1 MLIYFSKNL
10 EVIISR
16 ELGTIFIHELFLEN
30 YHQIYAS
37 VTWGPLTPGYYVLCS

>member
-1 MLIYFSKNL
+1 MKIYFSKNL

-16 ELGTIFIHELFLEN
+16 ELGKIFIHELFLEN

-37 VTWGPLTPGYYVLCS
+37 AMVFFGLRNDFQRQ